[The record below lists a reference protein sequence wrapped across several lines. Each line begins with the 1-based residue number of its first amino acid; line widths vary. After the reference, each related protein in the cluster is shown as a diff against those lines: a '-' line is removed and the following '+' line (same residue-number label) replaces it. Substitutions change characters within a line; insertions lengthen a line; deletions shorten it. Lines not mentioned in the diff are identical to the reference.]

1 MEGTAMGL
9 FSFLKGQFI
18 EVIEWTEEEDDSIVH
33 RFPVYDNAI
42 KMGAQLTVRES
53 QAAIFVN
60 EGKIADVYGPGRYE
74 LTTQNMPILTALKS
88 WKYGFDSP
96 FKAEVYFLKTTNITD
111 QKWGTTNPVI
121 MRDKEFGVVRIRAFG
136 NYSFKIKDP
145 AIFMKEIFG
154 TKAEFDPEQ
163 ISGLFKTIIVSG
175 ISDMLAEAGIP
186 IIDLASHYE
195 ELSVK
200 ASERILH
207 HFESVG
213 LVLTGFIIENISLPE
228 EVEQILDRKSSMNIV
243 GNLDSYMKYQTA
255 ESIREAANNP
265 ASGLAG
271 AGAGLGA
278 GMAMGQM
285 MNQMLSH
292 PTPETPAAQPP
303 AASPSAAP
311 TAPAATAR
319 FCSQC
324 GVPLDANAKFCSGC
338 GAKL

>member
-1 MEGTAMGL
+1 VGI
-9 FSFLKGQFI
+9 FSFLKGQFV
-18 EVIEWTEEEDDSIVH
+18 EVIEWTEEDDDSIVH
-33 RFPVYDNAI
+33 RFPAYDNAI

-60 EGKIADVYGPGRYE
+60 EGQIADVFGPGRYE
-74 LTTQNMPILTALKS
+74 LSTQNMPLLTALKS
-88 WKYGFDSP
+88 WKFAFNSP
-96 FKAEVYFLKTTNITD
+96 FKADVYFVKTTNITD

-121 MRDKEFGVVRIRAFG
+121 MRDKEFGVVRARGYG

-154 TKAEFDPEQ
+154 TQKEFNPEQ

-175 ISDMLAEAGIP
+175 VSDMLAEAGIP
-186 IIDLASHYE
+186 IMDLASHYD

-207 HFESVG
+207 HFETIG

-228 EVEQILDRKSSMNIV
+228 EVEQMIDRKSSMNIA

-255 ESIREAANNP
+255 ESIREAASNP
-265 ASGLAG
+265 AFGLAG
-271 AGAGLGA
+271 AGAGLG

-285 MNQMLSH
+285 MNQMISH
-292 PTPETPAAQPP
+292 PTPEPQGAAATPVPADPAA
-303 AASPSAAP
+303 AP
-311 TAPAATAR
+311 NTGVKPR

-324 GVPLDANAKFCSGC
+324 GAALDVSAKFCPGC
-338 GAKL
+338 GTKL